1 MPKLPRFAPIGSFA
15 LAATLAAC
23 GDTPTAL
30 ENLVKLPGGGA
41 LYFQGAAANSPQRP
55 RIEEIVKATV
65 ASARDRIPLDNITV
79 TVGHGTE
86 GRGLIPQ
93 FGFGGLANAGAV
105 AITIDP
111 ANPAWPASLET
122 EFDRLLAH
130 LFHHLARFRLIG
142 FNDHLLDAL
151 VTEGLADHFTVELLG
166 GEPAIWTS
174 AVQGAEL
181 EMWIQTAS
189 ETWLEPEFDRAPWF
203 HVGVESEVPTWTG
216 YAIGW
221 ELTSRYLEA
230 HPEASASTLL
240 NAPGEAF
247 APAE

>member
-1 MPKLPRFAPIGSFA
+1 MIRRPLVRALVA
-15 LAATLAAC
+15 LALATAFAAC

-30 ENLVKLPGGGA
+30 ENLVQLPGGGA
-41 LYFQGAAANSPQRP
+41 LFFQGAAANSPQRP
-55 RIEEIVKATV
+55 RIEAIVKATV
-65 ASARDRIPLDNITV
+65 DSARGRIPLNNITV

-86 GRGLIPQ
+86 GGVIPQ
-93 FGFGGLANAGAV
+93 FGFGGLANAGTV

-181 EMWIQTAS
+181 EMWIETAS
-189 ETWLEPEFDRAPWF
+189 ETWLDPEYDRAPWF

-221 ELTSRYLEA
+221 ELTRRYLEA
-230 HPEASASTLL
+230 HPEQTASTLL